1 MRKGP
6 IVVVC
11 AGALALP
18 AAAGADTTITAKT
31 LWQWDAPSYTLN
43 AGEKLLFNNTDL
55 LSPGP
60 HNVTAEAKG
69 VDGKPLFASQT
80 GSNGH
85 QSEVAG
91 ASVLKG
97 GSYGFICTV
106 HPFMR
111 ATLNIKAAP
120 VPPPPPPDT
129 TRPTL
134 SADLRS
140 SSRKAALRSGRL
152 RLHLSSDE
160 PVRVAV
166 TISAQLRNRVKSVTQ
181 RFVFAHKG
189 GLLAVQ
195 VPLTGDG
202 RTLLRTHKR
211 LKLKV
216 TLRGKDTAGNFG
228 FGKAQGTLR

>member
-1 MRKGP
+1 MLA
-6 IVVVC
+6 VC
-11 AGALALP
+11 AGALVIP
-18 AAAGADTTITAKT
+18 AAAQADTVITART
-31 LWQWDAPSYTLN
+31 IWQFDAPSYTLN
-43 AGEKLLFNNTDL
+43 AGEKLLFHNTDV

-60 HNVTAEAKG
+60 HNVTAELKG

-91 ASVLKG
+91 ASVLKS

-106 HPFMR
+106 HSFMR

-140 SSRKAALRSGRL
+140 SSRTAVLRSGRL
-152 RLHLSSDE
+152 RLHLASDE
-160 PVRVAV
+160 PVRLAV
-166 TISAQLRNRVKSVTQ
+166 TVSAQLRNRVKSVTQ

-202 RTLLRTHKR
+202 RTLLRSHKR

-216 TLRGKDTAGNFG
+216 TLRGKDAAGNFG
-228 FGKAQGTLR
+228 VGRAQRTLR